1 MNGIQFRVAVIL
13 VLALTGTA
21 VLLPPPSPLIVLR
34 RGDAAAPTLVLL
46 HGFASTAGRWL
57 PFTRRL
63 EFHGRILLPEAPEKA
78 VRTDGLPEGRAWW
91 GLDFSGQSEAGAGG
105 VDLTMENPEGLGQA
119 AGKVHSML
127 SAEGNSADFPFLL
140 GGFSQ
145 GAMVACQIA
154 FTSDEPLAA
163 LIVLSG
169 TPINE
174 KTWREGMR
182 RRKGLAV
189 FISHGRKDTTLRFDL
204 AEHLSKEMNSAG
216 LEATFFPFDGGH
228 EIPAEVAEAL
238 SRFLERVHATN
249 GSERKHPF

>member
-1 MNGIQFRVAVIL
+1 MNGIRFRVAVIL
-13 VLALTGTA
+13 ALALAGTE
-21 VLLPPPSPLIVLR
+21 VLLPPPSPLTVLR
-34 RGDAAAPTLVLL
+34 RGDAAPPTLVLL
-46 HGFASTAGRWL
+46 HGFASSAGHWL
-57 PFTRRL
+57 PFTRSL

-91 GLDFSGQSEAGAGG
+91 RLDFSGQSEAGASRI
-105 VDLTMENPEGLGQA
+105 DLSIENPEGLGQA

-127 SAEGNSADFPFLL
+127 SAEGNSVDFPFLL

-174 KTWREGMR
+174 KNWREGMR
-182 RRKGLAV
+182 RRKGMPV
-189 FISHGRKDTTLRFDL
+189 FISHGRKDTILRFDL
-204 AEHLSKEMNSAG
+204 ADRLSKEMTSAG
-216 LEATFFPFDGGH
+216 LEVTFFPFNGGH
-228 EIPAEVAEAL
+228 EIPVEAVEAL
-238 SRFLERVHATN
+238 GSFLTRVRAIS
-249 GSERKHPF
+249 GFEQKHPF